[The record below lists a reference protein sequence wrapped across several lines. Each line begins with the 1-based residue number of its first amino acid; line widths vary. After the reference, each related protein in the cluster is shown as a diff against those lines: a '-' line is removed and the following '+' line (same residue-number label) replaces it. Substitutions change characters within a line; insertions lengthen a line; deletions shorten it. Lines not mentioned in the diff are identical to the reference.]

1 MINKHLIY
9 NITGTNTGKIKV
21 ISQMS
26 EEPAALMEPMLPPS
40 GIKELE
46 DLAMELA
53 KKGSALAGTI
63 HPIVRR
69 SIGNLV
75 RSMNCYYSNL
85 IEGHDT
91 HPRDIDK
98 ALAGDFS
105 SNAKQRNLQLEAK
118 AHIEVQ
124 RLIDSG
130 EAPTIKPS
138 SEFMLWV
145 HKEFCSHLPEQLL
158 WIANPDTDEKL
169 QVVPGEYRKR
179 EVAVGRHTPP
189 LAENLERFMRRFEQ
203 AYNPQILS
211 QVQQVIAI
219 AASHHRLV
227 WIHPFLDGNGRVVR
241 LFSHA
246 WLLETGI
253 GSSLW
258 SVSRGLA
265 RNVEE
270 YKARLM
276 DADTPRRGDLDGRGN
291 LSLEGLLNF
300 CRFFLQTAIDQ
311 IDFMAELLD
320 TDNLLTRMSIH
331 IKEEVA
337 FKRLPKGSFELLREA
352 WLLGEF
358 KRGRAVELTGYKERA
373 AREVLAS
380 LLEQQYLVS
389 DNERGP
395 VRLGFPIGAID
406 RWMPRFY
413 PS

>member
-1 MINKHLIY
+1 M
-9 NITGTNTGKIKV
+9 TV
-21 ISQMS
+21 
-26 EEPAALMEPMLPPS
+26 EPIALMEPMLPAL
-40 GIKELE
+40 GNKELE

-53 KKGSALAGTI
+53 QKSSALAGTML
-63 HPIVRR
+63 PAVRQ

-91 HPRDIDK
+91 HPRDIDR

-105 SNAKQRNLQLEAK
+105 KDPTKRNLQLEAK

-124 RLIDSG
+124 RLIDAG
-130 EAPTIKPS
+130 HAPATKPS
-138 SEFMLWV
+138 GEFMLWA
-145 HKEFCSHLPEQLL
+145 HHEFCSRLPDELL
-158 WIANPDTDEKL
+158 WVENPDTSERIK
-169 QVVPGEYRKR
+169 VIPGQFRQH
-179 EVAVGRHTPP
+179 EVAVGRHIPP
-189 LAENLERFMRRFEQ
+189 LAQNLDRFMKRFEE
-203 AYNPQILS
+203 AYDPLKLS
-211 QVQQVIAI
+211 KVQEVIAI

-276 DADTPRRGDLDGRGN
+276 AADAPRKGDLDGRGN
-291 LSLEGLLNF
+291 LSHAELVSF

-311 IDFMAELLD
+311 VEFMGDLLD
-320 TDNLLTRMSIH
+320 SANFITRMSIH
-331 IKEEVA
+331 VQEETA
-337 FKRLPKGSFELLREA
+337 MKRLPKGSFELLRKA
-352 WLLGEF
+352 WVAGEF
-358 KRGRAVELTGYKERA
+358 KRGHAAAITGYKERA
-373 AREVLAS
+373 ARDVLTA
-380 LLEQQYLVS
+380 LLEKGYLVS
-389 DNERGP
+389 DNKLAR
-395 VRLGFPIGAID
+395 VRLGFPAEAVE
-406 RWMPRFY
+406 RWLPKLY
-413 PS
+413 PVGKQQAKRY

>member
-1 MINKHLIY
+1 M
-9 NITGTNTGKIKV
+9 TV
-21 ISQMS
+21 
-26 EEPAALMEPMLPPS
+26 EPIALMEPMLPAL
-40 GIKELE
+40 GNKELE

-53 KKGSALAGTI
+53 QKSSALAGTML
-63 HPIVRR
+63 PAVRQ

-91 HPRDIDK
+91 HPRDIDR

-105 SNAKQRNLQLEAK
+105 KDPTKRNLQLEAK

-124 RLIDSG
+124 RLIDAGHS
-130 EAPTIKPS
+130 AATKPS
-138 SEFMLWV
+138 GEFMLWA
-145 HKEFCSHLPEQLL
+145 HHEFCSRLPDELL
-158 WIANPDTDEKL
+158 WVENPDTGERIK
-169 QVVPGEYRKR
+169 VIPGQFRQH
-179 EVAVGRHTPP
+179 EVAVGRHIPP
-189 LAENLERFMRRFEQ
+189 LAQNLDRFMKRFEE
-203 AYNPQILS
+203 AYDPLKLS
-211 QVQQVIAI
+211 KVQEVIAI

-276 DADTPRRGDLDGRGN
+276 AADAPRKGDLDGRGN
-291 LSLEGLLNF
+291 LSHAELVSF

-311 IDFMAELLD
+311 VEFMGDLLD
-320 TDNLLTRMSIH
+320 SANFITRMSIH
-331 IKEEVA
+331 VQEETA
-337 FKRLPKGSFELLREA
+337 MKRLPKGSFELLREA
-352 WLLGEF
+352 WVAGEF
-358 KRGRAVELTGYKERA
+358 KRGHAAAITGYKERA
-373 AREVLAS
+373 ARDVLTA
-380 LLEQQYLVS
+380 LLEKGYLVS
-389 DNERGP
+389 DNKLAR
-395 VRLGFPIGAID
+395 VRLGFPAEAVE
-406 RWMPRFY
+406 RWLPKLY
-413 PS
+413 PVGKQQAKRY